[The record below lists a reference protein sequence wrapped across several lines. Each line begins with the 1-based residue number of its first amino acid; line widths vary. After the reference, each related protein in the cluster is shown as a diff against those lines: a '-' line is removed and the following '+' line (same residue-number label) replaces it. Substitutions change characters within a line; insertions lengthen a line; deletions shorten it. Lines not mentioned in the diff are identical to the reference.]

1 MIGPLAVAVM
11 IVALAY
17 AVLALV
23 SAALNRLPGTLQVGG
38 AALVELLALV
48 QLVAAVVQLLR
59 GERPAEFGTFLA
71 YLVVSVLVMPVAV
84 LWAASERNRWSSVVL
99 GVGGLVVVVLTLR
112 MQQVWTGA

>member
-11 IVALAY
+11 VVALAF

-48 QLVAAVVQLLR
+48 QLVGVIVQLVR
-59 GERPAEFGTFLA
+59 GERPAEFATFLA
-71 YLVVSVLVMPVAV
+71 YMVVSVLVMPVAV
-84 LWAASERNRWSSVVL
+84 LWAAAERNRWSSLVL
-99 GVGGLVVVVLTLR
+99 GVGGLVVVVLVLR